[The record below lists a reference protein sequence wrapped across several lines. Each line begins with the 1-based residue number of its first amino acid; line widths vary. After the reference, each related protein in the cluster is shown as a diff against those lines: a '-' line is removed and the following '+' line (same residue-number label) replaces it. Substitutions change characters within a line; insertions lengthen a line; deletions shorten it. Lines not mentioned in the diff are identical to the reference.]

1 MNTGSSEISKLHRRA
16 LLLSYFTVGYNVLEG
31 AVSIFVGLLAG
42 SIALVGFGL
51 DSFVESLSGGVMV
64 WRFRKHGEL
73 SRDEEETV
81 EKKATRLVAYTF
93 FILGAY
99 VLYESVKKLIIQE
112 IPSPSLLGIII
123 AIASAILM
131 PILFRLKYQTGK
143 LLNSRSLIADS
154 KETLA
159 CFFLSLALLL
169 GLGLNYLLGLWQAD
183 PIVGL
188 VVVAFLIREGYELLM
203 GEE

>member
-1 MNTGSSEISKLHRRA
+1 VNTGSSEISKLHRRA

>member
-1 MNTGSSEISKLHRRA
+1 MNTGSSETSKLHRRA
-16 LLLSYFTVGYNVLEG
+16 LQLSYFTVGYNVLEG
-31 AVSIFVGLLAG
+31 AVSIFAGLLAG

-64 WRFRKHGEL
+64 WRFKKHGEL
-73 SRDEEETV
+73 LQDEEEAA

-99 VLYESVKKLIIQE
+99 VLYESVKRLIIQE

-123 AIASAILM
+123 AIVSAILM
-131 PILFRLKYQTGK
+131 PILFRLKYQTGR

-169 GLGLNYLLGLWQAD
+169 GLSLNYMFGLWQAD

-188 VVVAFLIREGYELLM
+188 VVVALLIREGYETLKS
-203 GEE
+203 EE

>member
-1 MNTGSSEISKLHRRA
+1 MVSKLHRRA

-31 AVSIFVGLLAG
+31 VVSVFAGLLAG
-42 SIALVGFGL
+42 SIALIGFGL

-64 WRFRKHGEL
+64 WRFRKHGAL
-73 SRDEEETV
+73 SQVEEQEV

-99 VLYESVKKLIIQE
+99 VLYESAKGLYLQE

-123 AIASAILM
+123 AIISAILM
-131 PILFRLKYQTGK
+131 PIVFYWKYQTGK

-159 CFFLSLALLL
+159 CVFLSIALLI
-169 GLGLNYLLGLWQAD
+169 GLSLNYVFGLWQAD
-183 PIVGL
+183 PIIGL
-188 VVVAFLIREGYELLM
+188 VIAAFLVREGYETLR

>member
-1 MNTGSSEISKLHRRA
+1 M
-16 LLLSYFTVGYNVLEG
+16 LEG
-31 AVSIFVGLLAG
+31 AVSIFAGLLAG

-64 WRFRKHGEL
+64 WRFKKHGEL
-73 SRDEEETV
+73 LQDEEEAA

-99 VLYESVKKLIIQE
+99 VLYESVKRLIIQE

-123 AIASAILM
+123 AIVSAILM
-131 PILFRLKYQTGK
+131 PILFRLKYQTGR

-169 GLGLNYLLGLWQAD
+169 GLSLNYMFGLWQAD

-188 VVVAFLIREGYELLM
+188 VVVALLIREGYETLKS
-203 GEE
+203 EE